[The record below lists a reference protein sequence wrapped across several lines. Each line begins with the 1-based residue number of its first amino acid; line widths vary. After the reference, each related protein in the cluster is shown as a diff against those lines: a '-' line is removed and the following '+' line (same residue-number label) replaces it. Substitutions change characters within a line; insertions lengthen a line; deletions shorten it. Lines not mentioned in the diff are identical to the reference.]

1 MPARPL
7 QRKTRSSGA
16 ASKRRM
22 ATPDRRSVAMSN
34 AVSNPTLNDE
44 RWAAVAGRDAAQD
57 GRFVYAV
64 ATTGVYCKPT
74 CASRRPL
81 RRNVRFFAT
90 PAEAELAGFRACKR
104 CRPSSEASN
113 VITGV
118 VHEL

>member
-1 MPARPL
+1 MPRPPQRL
-7 QRKTRSSGA
+7 QGKTRSSRP
-16 ASKRRM
+16 ASKRKM

-34 AVSNPTLNDE
+34 AVSEATLNPASDDGE

-64 ATTGVYCKPT
+64 ATTGVYCKPS

-90 PAEAELAGFRACKR
+90 PAEAESAG
-104 CRPSSEASN
+104 
-113 VITGV
+113 
-118 VHEL
+118 